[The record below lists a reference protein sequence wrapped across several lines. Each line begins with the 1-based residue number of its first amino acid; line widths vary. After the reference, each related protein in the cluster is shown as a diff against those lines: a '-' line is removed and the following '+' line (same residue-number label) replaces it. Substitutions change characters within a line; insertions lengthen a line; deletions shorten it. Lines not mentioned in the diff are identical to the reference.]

1 MKTYLIKADIGEG
14 YPYYTFMLNAKNQ
27 KEAEKEA
34 KRIVKADYKE
44 QWEHSYITVE
54 EVKTMADIKNEL
66 VI

>member
-1 MKTYLIKADIGEG
+1 MKNYLIKADIGEG

-34 KRIVKADYKE
+34 KRIVKSDYKE
-44 QWEHSYITVE
+44 QWEYIDVNVK
-54 EVKTMADIKNEL
+54 EVKTIADIKNEL